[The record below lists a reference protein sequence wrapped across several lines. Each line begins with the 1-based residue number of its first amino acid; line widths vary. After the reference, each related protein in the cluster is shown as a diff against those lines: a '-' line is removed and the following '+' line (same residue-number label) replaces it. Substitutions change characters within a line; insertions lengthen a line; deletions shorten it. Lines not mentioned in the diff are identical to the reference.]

1 MGRKNL
7 IVLVLCMVLSGCR
20 ADIPNKPK
28 TADVSW
34 VTTEL
39 SRRHGCDFDVS
50 LKSGKNGGNCAFS
63 VYDRDNDFYFTEVSY
78 TNKVKPFSA
87 FGVEVYKNER
97 FLSDNWYTAK
107 MYKQAADKY
116 DGCEYSEINFTMPY
130 QTGRGNFVSYS
141 VLVNINGREEVQERL
156 KMITDIVKE
165 PEIKYLR
172 IKLNYGAFV
181 HSEPL
186 FCLYAEQPDQF
197 SADTG
202 GEKCYFFYKDMQAG
216 EGLTEDEFLA
226 LTADELEKMYAD
238 LD

>member
-1 MGRKNL
+1 MGRRNL
-7 IVLVLCMVLSGCR
+7 IVLVLCMALAGCR

-34 VTTEL
+34 VKAEL
-39 SRRHGCDFDVS
+39 SRRHGRDFDVS

-97 FLSDNWYTAK
+97 FLSDNLHTAK

-116 DGCEYSEINFTMPY
+116 GCEYSEMSFTSPY
-130 QTGRGNFVSYS
+130 GSGGGEYTAYS
-141 VLVNINGREEVQERL
+141 VLVKINGREEVQERL
-156 KMITDIVKE
+156 KTMSDIVKE

-172 IKLNYGAFV
+172 IKLNYGEFV

-186 FCLYAEQPDQF
+186 FCLYAEQPEQF

-202 GEKCYFFYKDMQAG
+202 GEKCFFFYKDMQAQD
-216 EGLTEDEFLA
+216 GLTEEEFLNM
-226 LTADELEKMYAD
+226 TADELEAWTKG
-238 LD
+238 